1 MVRDMKTVKRLR
13 LFVLSAA
20 MLIGMLAF
28 STQAYAIHTRV
39 GQPASHSYVKK
50 SFTGRVL
57 IFAGDSRTMYLTA
70 DNLKAQ
76 RNNCAFVFENGGS
89 IKSIANGGELKPYLD
104 TMIQRYR
111 GRCVVIMNF
120 GINGNSNP
128 KGNAKRITRVYR
140 RWMRRYPDVTFLVES
155 VNPSGHPNGGV
166 GNPKIEKLNRFLK
179 KEFGSSYI
187 DVSTY
192 LLNRGI
198 VDRSGKG
205 TKDNLH
211 YKRRA
216 NRAIYRYVKN
226 FVSSYAF

>member
-1 MVRDMKTVKRLR
+1 MKTVRKLR
-13 LFVLSAA
+13 MILLCAA
-20 MLIGMLAF
+20 MVIGTLAF

-39 GQPASHSYVKK
+39 GLPASHSYVKR
-50 SFTGRVL
+50 SYTGRVI

-70 DNLKAQ
+70 DNLKKQ

-89 IKSIANGGELKPYLD
+89 IKSIANKGELKPYLD

-111 GRCVVIMNF
+111 DRCVVVMNF
-120 GINGNSNP
+120 GINGNGNP
-128 KGNAKRITRVYR
+128 KNNAKRIIRTYR
-140 RWMRRYPDVTFLVES
+140 RWMRRYPDVTFFVES

-166 GNPKIEKLNRFLK
+166 GNPKIEKLNRLLK

-192 LLNRGI
+192 LLNKGI
-198 VDRSGKG
+198 VDRKGKG

-216 NRAIYRYVKN
+216 NRAIYRFVKS
-226 FVSSYAF
+226 FVSEHAS